1 MFKEDIILSHACNIT
16 TGGWLTMQIRYSL
29 NIQPFII
36 VWVLG
41 SVFILTSLISFA
53 IAINTMRVQQSY
65 KVGQCT
71 ITAKHLLHSLSS
83 STTNT
88 GSGQIHTT
96 SDVYAPSFEFT
107 VRTADGR
114 SYTSQ
119 GYDGLNIYTSDLAS
133 QQAILNRYN
142 VGQTYQCWY
151 DPSQPAQAILV
162 RGFNWLLFVIAGAF
176 LIPGIVLTIVG
187 FRLFRSFRRRQ
198 SYTRQNMGS
207 YPGENSWTNRY
218 R

>member
-1 MFKEDIILSHACNIT
+1 MFKEDIILSRACNIT

-29 NIQPFII
+29 NIQSFII

-65 KVGQCT
+65 QAGQCT
-71 ITAKHLLHSLSS
+71 ITAKQLLHNISS

-96 SDVYAPSFEFT
+96 SDVYAPFFEFT

-114 SYTSQ
+114 SYAAQ
-119 GYDGLNIYTSDLAS
+119 GYDGQNIYTSDLAG
-133 QQAILNRYN
+133 QQTILDRYK

-151 DPSQPAQAILV
+151 DPTQPAQAILV
-162 RGFNWLLFVIAGAF
+162 RSFNWLLFVIAGAF
-176 LIPGIVLTIVG
+176 LIPGIVLMVVG
-187 FRLFRSFRRRQ
+187 FLLFRSFRRRQ
-198 SYTRQNMGS
+198 SYTWQTMGS
-207 YPGENSWTNRY
+207 YPGENSRTNRY
-218 R
+218 Q